1 MQREKSRPAGNHKCP
16 GGQLQIMAVENAAL
30 ARDAATVGV
39 AGRITLIIFS
49 LFLTILSLC
58 ISYVALKHAYPMS
71 VYPAFVAFTIIHYF
85 TRKRLPSP
93 IIVAIFLIAY
103 ELFIV
108 LAVLGMASYNHVAIV
123 DFSRLLEPVYYGIL
137 VITPFILRNTID
149 GRRYIPLMY
158 LACGIVMVVLAFVS
172 MIPGNPIVDILQNPA
187 GGQFVMIDGFVPGTI
202 MTNIYIF
209 YHVLFLMG
217 PFGCVAIMFG
227 VVILVFG
234 VKMSDQVFFSLI
246 ISIVL
251 SIYVVGLPFTWIIFQ
266 NRDDTKRRPALS
278 RDLA

>member
-1 MQREKSRPAGNHKCP
+1 
-16 GGQLQIMAVENAAL
+16 MAVENAAL